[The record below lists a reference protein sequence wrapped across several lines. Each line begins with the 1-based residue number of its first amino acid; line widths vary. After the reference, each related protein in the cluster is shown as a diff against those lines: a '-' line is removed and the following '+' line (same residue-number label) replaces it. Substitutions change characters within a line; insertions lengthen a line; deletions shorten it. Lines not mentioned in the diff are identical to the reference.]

1 MYFRACRSYK
11 EDDSQNHF
19 VCSNYK
25 SNTGSCKIH
34 FIGEQTLKEQ
44 ILRCIQRTL
53 TYVQLFRED
62 FQRELLQQDT
72 AARKAELA
80 GQRRTLADAQ
90 KRIADLDTLV
100 QKVYEDNALGKLP
113 DARYLK
119 LSAQYEQEQQEIA
132 QLAAKLEREIETE
145 TAQMVDMDKF
155 IVLAD
160 RYANLTELTAPIVNE
175 LISKIVVHSPEKR
188 YSRKH
193 VTIEV
198 FFTYVGKIRIP
209 INSANTDD
217 EDIA

>member
-1 MYFRACRSYK
+1 METPKEDWLIFENTQPAIIEKGQWERVQQLRENKRRLTKFDKTSIFSGLVYCADCGAKLYFRACRSYK

-34 FIGEQTLKEQ
+34 FIREQTLKEQ

-100 QKVYEDNALGKLP
+100 QKVYEDICCKGRKSNPSNTVK
-113 DARYLK
+113 
-119 LSAQYEQEQQEIA
+119 
-132 QLAAKLEREIETE
+132 AAGSSV
-145 TAQMVDMDKF
+145 AV
-155 IVLAD
+155 
-160 RYANLTELTAPIVNE
+160 
-175 LISKIVVHSPEKR
+175 
-188 YSRKH
+188 
-193 VTIEV
+193 
-198 FFTYVGKIRIP
+198 
-209 INSANTDD
+209 
-217 EDIA
+217 